1 MQWFDLLTIIWNVFL
16 LIILLQ
22 KNSAA
27 LIRPLF
33 DVKRISMRQ
42 KLIFKLI
49 FSTLNLKERRVLFIN
64 DRIFMIFFFFVLST
78 FIAEKNNI
86 RKNFIRYDFK
96 FDANI
101 VMNILFA
108 ISNYI
113 FFTFITRMINVGN
126 DSNGMQWIY
135 LKGFNKRPLFLFCYF
150 LFSVWKDMT
159 KNLLFLKR
167 NVCICKESY

>member
-1 MQWFDLLTIIWNVFL
+1 M
-16 LIILLQ
+16 LQ

-64 DRIFMIFFFFVLST
+64 RTIFMIFFFVPSS

-126 DSNGMQWIY
+126 DSNGMQ
-135 LKGFNKRPLFLFCYF
+135 
-150 LFSVWKDMT
+150 
-159 KNLLFLKR
+159 
-167 NVCICKESY
+167 

>member
-1 MQWFDLLTIIWNVFL
+1 
-16 LIILLQ
+16 
-22 KNSAA
+22 
-27 LIRPLF
+27 
-33 DVKRISMRQ
+33 MRQ

-126 DSNGMQWIY
+126 DSNGMQ
-135 LKGFNKRPLFLFCYF
+135 
-150 LFSVWKDMT
+150 
-159 KNLLFLKR
+159 
-167 NVCICKESY
+167 

>member
-1 MQWFDLLTIIWNVFL
+1 M
-16 LIILLQ
+16 LQ

-64 DRIFMIFFFFVLST
+64 RTIFMIFFFFVPST

-86 RKNFIRYDFK
+86 KNFIRYDFK

-126 DSNGMQWIY
+126 DSNGMQ
-135 LKGFNKRPLFLFCYF
+135 
-150 LFSVWKDMT
+150 
-159 KNLLFLKR
+159 
-167 NVCICKESY
+167 